1 VSAFKSRA
9 ILLFS
14 GPGEAPELE
23 KARETALSILAPF
36 SLSVDDVQSITMGG
50 RLILALLISC
60 DAAHLSA
67 IEKDLRERFTLLNID
82 VAAELL

>member
-1 VSAFKSRA
+1 MSAFKSRA
-9 ILLFS
+9 ILLLS
-14 GPGEAPELE
+14 GPGEATELD
-23 KARETALSILAPF
+23 KVRETALATLAPF
-36 SLSVDDVQSITMGG
+36 SLSVDDLQSITMGS

-67 IEKDLRERFTLLNID
+67 IEKDLKEQFTSLNID